1 MRNTASVIGVCVVIV
16 ASLVNA
22 SPARDAGRAPLK
34 LKLPKPQFVGTPK
47 NVKTANLEAPR
58 KAAKRPPFLA
68 PRNVANVALGKKVT
82 CSDGEPILGELGQ
95 ITDGNKEAEEGSF
108 VEIAPG
114 KQWVQIDLG
123 KSHGIYAIVAW
134 HFHRQPRIYQD
145 VVVQVSDDAK
155 FAKGVHTV
163 YNNDHDNSLGLGKGK
178 QKEYFETYEGRLMDA
193 KGVIGRYVRLYS
205 NGSTGGD
212 MNHCIEVEVHGRVE
226 QGAPGPAPAATKN
239 AAASKLDRFFAMNI
253 SPRAFRAKV
262 EQRVRWAKA
271 AGFVGQHHMGLANMA
286 KIIKAH
292 DAEKLRLFA
301 VYFNVNVAK
310 GKVPG
315 DLAAAVKA
323 MKGHKTVLWL
333 QLSGGKA
340 STTDLDDKAVAVVR
354 QIGQIAAKGGLRVAL
369 YPHTGCYV
377 EKVDDAVR
385 VVTKADR
392 KNVGVTFNLCHFLK
406 TEGDKDWKK
415 VLDRA
420 GKKLFVVS
428 ISGADVGGTNWGKLI
443 QPLDKGTFDMAAF
456 LAYLDK
462 IKFTGPIGVQDYG
475 VAGDPAV
482 TLKRSYDAYRKLV
495 EKKEG
500 QKKEGQI
507 PQ

>member
-1 MRNTASVIGVCVVIV
+1 MRNVVSMISVCVVIV
-16 ASLVNA
+16 AALA
-22 SPARDAGRAPLK
+22 SASSAQDGGRAPLK
-34 LKLPKPQFVGTPK
+34 IKLPKPQFVGTPK

-58 KAAKRPPFLA
+58 KAAKRPPFMA
-68 PRNVANVALGKKVT
+68 PVGVTNVARGKKVT
-82 CSDGEPILGELGQ
+82 CSDGEPIIGSLKQ
-95 ITDGNKEAEEGSF
+95 ITDGNKDAEEGSF
-108 VEIAPG
+108 VLISPG

-123 KSHGIYAIVAW
+123 QSHGVYAILVW
-134 HFHRQPRIYQD
+134 HFHRQPRVYRDI
-145 VVVQVSDDAK
+145 VAQVSDDPT
-155 FAKGVHTV
+155 FAKGVATV

-178 QKEYFETYEGRLMDA
+178 EKEYFETYEGRLIDA

-205 NGSTGGD
+205 NGSTDGD

-226 QGAPGPAPAATKN
+226 KAAGANGAKGVAAAKG
-239 AAASKLDRFFAMNI
+239 AAASKLEQFFAMNI

-262 EQRVRWAKA
+262 EQRVRWAKD

-286 KIIKAH
+286 GIIKAH
-292 DAEKLRLFA
+292 DAAKLRLFA
-301 VYFNVNVAK
+301 VYFNVNVAT
-310 GKVPG
+310 GNIPG
-315 DLAAAVKA
+315 DLAAAVEA

-354 QIGQIAAKGGLRVAL
+354 QIGEIAAKGGLQVAL

-385 VVTKADR
+385 VVAKADR
-392 KNVGVTFNLCHFLK
+392 TNVGVTFNLCHFLNA
-406 TEGDKDWKK
+406 ERGKDWKK
-415 VLDRA
+415 TLDRA

-428 ISGADVGGTNWGKLI
+428 ISGADADGKGWGTLI
-443 QPLDKGTFDMAAF
+443 QPLDKGTFDMKAF

-475 VAGDPAV
+475 VAGDPAE
-482 TLKRSYDAYRKLV
+482 TLKRSYDAYRKLIA
-495 EKKEG
+495 K
-500 QKKEGQI
+500 
-507 PQ
+507 

>member
-1 MRNTASVIGVCVVIV
+1 MRNVVTMMSVCAVVV
-16 ASLVNA
+16 ASLA
-22 SPARDAGRAPLK
+22 PAMAARDAGRAPLK

-58 KAAKRPPFLA
+58 KIGKRPPFLA
-68 PRNVANVALGKKVT
+68 PRGVTNVALGKTVT
-82 CSDGEPILGELGQ
+82 SSDDEPIIGELGQ
-95 ITDGNKEAEEGSF
+95 VTDGNKEAEEGSF
-108 VEIAPG
+108 VEMAPG

-123 KSHGIYAIVAW
+123 KSYGIYAIVVW
-134 HFHRQPRIYQD
+134 HFHRQPRIYRD
-145 VVVQVSDDAK
+145 VVVQVSDDST
-155 FAKGVHTV
+155 FRKGVVTV
-163 YNNDHDNSLGLGKGK
+163 YNNDHDNSLGLGKGRY
-178 QKEYFETYEGRLMDA
+178 KEYFETYEGRLMDA

-226 QGAPGPAPAATKN
+226 KGAHGPAPAKAKG
-239 AAASKLDRFFAMNI
+239 APASKLDRFFAMNI
-253 SPRAFRAKV
+253 SPRAWRASV
-262 EQRVRWAKA
+262 EQRVRWAKG

-292 DAEKLRLFA
+292 DAEKMRLFA
-301 VYFNVNVAK
+301 VYFNINVAK

-315 DLAAAVKA
+315 DLAAAVEA

-354 QIGQIAAKGGLRVAL
+354 QVGEIAAKGGLRVAL

-392 KNVGVTFNLCHFLK
+392 KNVGATFNLCHFLK
-406 TEGDKDWKK
+406 TEGGKDWKK

-428 ISGADVGGTNWGKLI
+428 ISGADVDGKNWGKLI

-462 IKFTGPIGVQDYG
+462 IKFAGPIGVQDYG
-475 VAGDPAV
+475 VAGDPAE

-495 EKKEG
+495 GAKK
-500 QKKEGQI
+500 
-507 PQ
+507 P